1 MRALSMRELRLWAAA
16 AAGPAVA
23 AAFCTLAALRRR
35 RSLHP
40 AGIGY
45 QGWLQVDDEAPARRG
60 VPLFQPGAAHPAVL
74 RFSRGA
80 GLPEPLPDALGVAI
94 KLPDAHGPGADQ
106 DLLLTSSTD
115 RPLLRRLLFPARSFL
130 HGSFST
136 ALPYDLD
143 GERVVLLL
151 VPAPSGSGRSPRG
164 VARGG
169 ALAEL
174 RAAAA
179 GPGFELRT
187 AGTLGPSQWLATLT
201 VGQPLPAEQTQAL
214 RFNPWTTGPGIRPS
228 GRLNLLRDARD
239 PAPLRYVGV
248 RLADSEPV
256 DGPPSSAHDEQNRGR
271 RTISRPCGPG
281 AHSRAFQKTRLRLR
295 RQSHIS
301 TAGPAHPAWLA
312 LVLCGCSPPP
322 TWLPRPPERTPHHAI
337 RRLLHGKH
345 PPGWCRLT
353 SFGSCGRLANHHER
367 RHGP

>member
-1 MRALSMRELRLWAAA
+1 MRELRLWAAA
-16 AAGPAVA
+16 AVGPAVA
-23 AAFCTLAALRRR
+23 AAFSTLAALRRK

-60 VPLFQPGAAHPAVL
+60 VPLFQPGAGHPALL

-94 KLPDAHGPGADQ
+94 KLPDAYGPGADQ

-151 VPAPSGSGRSPRG
+151 VPAPTGSGRSPRG

-174 RAAAA
+174 RAAAV
-179 GPGFELRT
+179 GGHGFELRT
-187 AGTLGPSQWLATLT
+187 AATLGPSQRLAILT
-201 VGQPLPAEQTQAL
+201 VGQPLPVERTQAL
-214 RFNPWTTGPGIRPS
+214 RFNPWNTGPGIRPS
-228 GRLNLLRDARD
+228 GWLNLLRDAAYR
-239 PAPLRYVGV
+239 A
-248 RLADSEPV
+248 S
-256 DGPPSSAHDEQNRGR
+256 QRGR
-271 RTISRPCGPG
+271 RG
-281 AHSRAFQKTRLRLR
+281 
-295 RQSHIS
+295 
-301 TAGPAHPAWLA
+301 
-312 LVLCGCSPPP
+312 
-322 TWLPRPPERTPHHAI
+322 
-337 RRLLHGKH
+337 
-345 PPGWCRLT
+345 
-353 SFGSCGRLANHHER
+353 
-367 RHGP
+367 